1 MIGRKTDTWKDIKSV
16 QEGSKT
22 FIKAIRIAPFTVD
35 VSAQIRLNEL
45 DTESVLIFGTVL
57 NALGVV
63 ITNIEDAPIVF
74 DGIALDDCVDSLQG
88 INQKLIAHYKS
99 SVLKQLYK
107 IFGSLNIIGNPVSLF
122 RNISTGFKDLKDKPS

>member
-1 MIGRKTDTWKDIKSV
+1 M
-16 QEGSKT
+16 
-22 FIKAIRIAPFTVD
+22 
-35 VSAQIRLNEL
+35 SAQIRLNEL
-45 DTESVLIFGTVL
+45 DNDSVLIFGTVL

-88 INQKLIAHYKS
+88 INQKLMAHYKS
-99 SVLKQLYK
+99 SVLRQLYK